1 MTIIDTRSVFWGA
14 VKCCINERLVA
25 FNGNVARI
33 LYMKASLKSSHSS
46 LQFFSLKINTFLD
59 IDEFMLY

>member
-14 VKCCINERLVA
+14 VKCCIHERLVA

-33 LYMKASLKSSHSS
+33 FVHEGLTEKFPQLTAVFPSENKYISR
-46 LQFFSLKINTFLD
+46 
-59 IDEFMLY
+59 YR